1 MNIKNMNINK
11 KNYINEKLLSDKNN
25 STSHKRSGTKIKRHF
40 TKKYFGKIWQNW
52 KKLQK
57 NA

>member
-1 MNIKNMNINK
+1 MNIKNMNING
-11 KNYINEKLLSDKNN
+11 KNYIKEKLLSDKNN

-52 KKLQK
+52 QKL
-57 NA
+57 

>member
-1 MNIKNMNINK
+1 MNIKNMNINQ

-52 KKLQK
+52 QKL
-57 NA
+57 

>member
-1 MNIKNMNINK
+1 MNIKNMNINQ

-52 KKLQK
+52 KKL
-57 NA
+57 